1 MYKASGSQNITGT
14 KTPGANPNLWRER
27 QLRDYRRANGLCYFC
42 GDKYD
47 PAHGEVCQKKSRAQ
61 VNALTINDL
70 DQNITEDVLN
80 QLAME
85 DVMSK

>member
-1 MYKASGSQNITGT
+1 
-14 KTPGANPNLWRER
+14 
-27 QLRDYRRANGLCYFC
+27 
-42 GDKYD
+42 
-47 PAHGEVCQKKSRAQ
+47 
-61 VNALTINDL
+61 LTINDL